1 MALILS
7 LETGTE
13 VCSVGLARDG
23 QLLSLRESGDGRNH
37 ARLLGVY
44 VQELLE
50 EIGVK
55 PDELDAVA
63 VGRGPGSYTGLR
75 VGVSMAKGLCYGL
88 NIPLIAV
95 NSLQALAQVARE
107 DFEAGILDVETL
119 DRTVLCPMIDARRM
133 EVYTQQFD
141 PALDPLSEVEALILD
156 ENSFSGILAD
166 KRMLVFG
173 DGAPKV
179 KSVIRSANLT
189 EVPVLP
195 SARGMAPLAEKAF
208 RQKDFVDTAYFEPY
222 YLKDFVVIPSKKN
235 YFGAPENL
243 EK

>member
-13 VCSVGLARDG
+13 ICSVGLARDG
-23 QLLSLRESGDGRNH
+23 KLLALRENDGRNH

-44 VQELLE
+44 IQELLDE
-50 EIGVK
+50 MDIK

-63 VGRGPGSYTGLR
+63 VGMGPGSYTGLR

-95 NSLQALAQVARE
+95 NSLQALAQVALE
-107 DFEAGILDVETL
+107 DFDAGILSIDTL
-119 DRTVLCPMIDARRM
+119 DNAVLCPMIDARRM
-133 EVYTQQFD
+133 EVYTQRFD
-141 PALDPLSEVEALILD
+141 KELNTLSKIEAVILD
-156 ENSFSGILAD
+156 ESTFADILPA
-166 KRMLVFG
+166 KQVVVFG
-173 DGAPKV
+173 DGASKV
-179 KSVIRSANLT
+179 KTVITSQNLV

-195 SARGMAPLAEKAF
+195 SARGMSALAERAF
-208 RQKDFVDTAYFEPY
+208 LDDDFVDTAYFEPY

-235 YFGAPENL
+235 FFGSSKNL
-243 EK
+243 QE